1 MPRSASN
8 PTPNPIPYPT
18 PYPIPYPSPSPS
30 PLPTH
35 ALPLRPRAAILQ
47 PVSTIA
53 HPPSPPWTQQ
63 DSGLLPRDFFQTFV
77 HSPRALRL
85 VWQTAPR
92 LMIALVVLTLL
103 AGLLPAAIA
112 YVGKWMV
119 DAVVAASRGGSHD
132 EALRYV
138 ALEGVL
144 VAAMLAIQRGL
155 SVCTSL
161 LRALLG
167 HRVNVMILEKALQM
181 TLPQFED
188 SETYD
193 KLTRARREASTR
205 PLNLVTRVFG
215 LIQNAISLVSYCA
228 LLLAFSPW
236 AVALLALAGLPAFLA
251 EARFSGEAFRL
262 FRWRSPETRQQAYLE
277 VLLAREDSAK
287 EVTIFQLGPLLLRR
301 YIDIFE
307 RVFTEDRALTWRRN
321 AWGLAL
327 GLAGTLALYV
337 AFAWTVRAAVIG
349 TLSLGTMTLYLLLF
363 KQGQSAVAASLQAI
377 GGMYE
382 DNLYL
387 STLYEL
393 LDEPTPVPTGTATQG
408 PDPQDGVR
416 FEAVGFTYPG
426 SKTLALHDVT
436 LHLKPGMTLALVGA
450 NGSGKTTLIKLL
462 TRLYEPTAG
471 RITLDGLDLREWD
484 INVLRRRIGV
494 IFQDFV
500 RYQLMAG
507 ENVGAG
513 DVQHFD
519 DEPRWHEAADKGMA
533 DGFLQALPQGYH
545 TQLGKWFR
553 DGRELSGGQWQR
565 VALSRA
571 FMRENAGI
579 LVLDEPTSAMDA
591 AAEAEIFDRMQ
602 TLADE
607 RMCILISHR
616 FSTVRRADH
625 IAVLQDGK
633 ILEEGSHESLLAGAG
648 VYARLFELQAAGYR

>member
-1 MPRSASN
+1 M
-8 PTPNPIPYPT
+8 
-18 PYPIPYPSPSPS
+18 
-30 PLPTH
+30 
-35 ALPLRPRAAILQ
+35 
-47 PVSTIA
+47 STVA
-53 HPPSPPWTQQ
+53 HPPVQPPKRPEP
-63 DSGLLPRDFFQTFV
+63 GLLPRDFFQTFV

-92 LMIALVVLTLL
+92 LSIALVVLTLL
-103 AGLLPAAIA
+103 AGLLPAGIA

-119 DAVVAASRGGSHD
+119 DAVVAASRGGPHD
-132 EALRYV
+132 LAVRYV

-144 VAAMLAIQRGL
+144 VAAMLAVQRGL

-167 HRVNVMILEKALQM
+167 HQVNVLILQKALRM

-205 PLNLVTRVFG
+205 PLSLVTRVFG
-215 LIQNAISLVSYCA
+215 LVQNAISIVSYCA

-287 EVTIFQLGPLLLRR
+287 EVAVFQLGPLLLQR
-301 YIDIFE
+301 YVAIFE
-307 RVFTEDRALTWRRN
+307 RVFAEDRALTWKRN
-321 AWGLAL
+321 TWGLLL
-327 GLAGTLALYV
+327 GLAGTLSLYL
-337 AFAWTVRAAVIG
+337 AFAWTVRAAVLG

-387 STLYEL
+387 STLFEL
-393 LDEPTPVPTGTATQG
+393 LDEPTPVPRGTATQG
-408 PDPQDGVR
+408 PDPTAGVH
-416 FEAVGFTYPG
+416 FQGVGFTYPG
-426 SKTLALHDVT
+426 SQSPALHDVT
-436 LHLKPGMTLALVGA
+436 LHVKPGMTLALVGA

-471 RITLDGLDLREWD
+471 RITLDGLDLQEWD
-484 INVLRRRIGV
+484 VTALRRRVGV
-494 IFQDFV
+494 IFQDFT
-500 RYQLMAG
+500 RYQLQAG

-513 DVQHFD
+513 DVQHFE
-519 DEPRWHEAADKGMA
+519 DEPRWHDAADKGMA
-533 DGFLQALPQGYH
+533 DEFLRALPKGYH
-545 TQLGKWFR
+545 TQLGKWFHE
-553 DGRELSGGQWQR
+553 GRELSGGQWQR

-571 FMRENAGI
+571 FMREHAEI

-602 TLADE
+602 ALAAH

-625 IAVLQDGK
+625 IAVLQDGR
-633 ILEEGSHESLLAGAG
+633 ILEEGDHASLLAKGS

>member
-1 MPRSASN
+1 
-8 PTPNPIPYPT
+8 
-18 PYPIPYPSPSPS
+18 
-30 PLPTH
+30 
-35 ALPLRPRAAILQ
+35 
-47 PVSTIA
+47 VSTIA
-53 HPPSPPWTQQ
+53 HPHVTPSKRPEP
-63 DSGLLPRDFFQTFV
+63 GLIPRDFFQTFV

-92 LMIALVVLTLL
+92 LSIALVVLTLL
-103 AGLLPAAIA
+103 AGLLPAGIA

-119 DAVVAASRGGSHD
+119 DAVVAASRGGPHD
-132 EALRYV
+132 LAVRYV

-144 VAAMLAIQRGL
+144 VAAMLGVQRGL
-155 SVCTSL
+155 SVCTAL

-167 HRVNVMILEKALQM
+167 HKVNVLILQKALQM

-205 PLNLVTRVFG
+205 PLSLVTRVFG
-215 LIQNAISLVSYCA
+215 LVQNAISIVSYCA

-287 EVTIFQLGPLLLRR
+287 EVSIFQLGPLLLGR
-301 YIDIFE
+301 YVAIFE
-307 RVFTEDRALTWRRN
+307 RVFAEDRALTWKRN
-321 AWGLAL
+321 TWGLLL
-327 GLAGTLALYV
+327 GLAGTLSLYV
-337 AFAWTVRAAVIG
+337 AFAWTVRAAVLG

-393 LDEPTPVPTGTATQG
+393 LDEPTPAPPGTATQG
-408 PDPQDGVR
+408 PDKTAGVH
-416 FEAVGFTYPG
+416 FQGVSFTYPG
-426 SKTLALHDVT
+426 SATPALQDVT
-436 LHLKPGMTLALVGA
+436 LHVTPGMTLALVGA

-471 RITLDGLDLREWD
+471 RISLDGLDLQQWD
-484 INVLRRRIGV
+484 VTALRTRIGV
-494 IFQDFV
+494 IFQDFT
-500 RYQLMAG
+500 RYQLEAG
-507 ENVGAG
+507 ENIGAG

-519 DEPRWHEAADKGMA
+519 DETRWHEAADKGMA
-533 DGFLQALPQGYH
+533 DGFLQALPKGYH
-545 TQLGKWFR
+545 TQLGKWFHE
-553 DGRELSGGQWQR
+553 GRELSGGQWQR

-571 FMRENAGI
+571 FMREHAEI

-602 TLADE
+602 ALAAH
-607 RMCILISHR
+607 RMC
-616 FSTVRRADH
+616 VRRADH

-633 ILEEGSHESLLAGAG
+633 ILEEGDHATLLASGS